1 MARVEWK
8 RPRSLGDAHAIV
20 DGDTLTLCGQLA
32 EQSAYLVGD
41 EFVPLMACVDCAEII
56 AEAAA
61 ALEVAD
67 HG

>member
-8 RPRSLGDAHAIV
+8 RPKSLTPAHAIV

-32 EQSAYLVGD
+32 EQSAYLVSYED
-41 EFVPLMACVDCAEII
+41 VPVMACDDCREII
-56 AEAAA
+56 VQAAA
-61 ALEVAD
+61 SLEVGS

>member
-32 EQSAYLVGD
+32 EQNSYPVGFED
-41 EFVPLMACVDCAEII
+41 VPAMACDDCREII
-56 AEAAA
+56 LQAAA
-61 ALEVAD
+61 SLEVAD

>member
-8 RPRSLGDAHAIV
+8 RPKSLTPAHAIV

-32 EQSAYLVGD
+32 EQSAYLVSD
-41 EFVPLMACVDCAEII
+41 EALAPLRMACEDCVEII
-56 AEAAA
+56 TEAAA
-61 ALEVAD
+61 MVL

>member
-20 DGDTLTLCGQLA
+20 DGDTLTLCGQMA

-41 EFVPLMACVDCAEII
+41 VDVPAMACDDCREII
-56 AEAAA
+56 LQAAA
-61 ALEVAD
+61 SLEVAD